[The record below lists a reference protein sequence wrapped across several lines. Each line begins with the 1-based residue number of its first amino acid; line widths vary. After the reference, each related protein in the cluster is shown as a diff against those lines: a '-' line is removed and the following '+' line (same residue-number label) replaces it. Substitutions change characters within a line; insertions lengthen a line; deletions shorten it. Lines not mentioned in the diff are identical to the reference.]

1 MEKKISF
8 RKAIQSQLRA
18 FRLMQEKTPG
28 LFSSSLLYSLF
39 SALTPYIPIWLSAR
53 ILDEISGA
61 RDARRLWTLV
71 AVTIAATALGA
82 LLTAYFE
89 RRKNRRM
96 EWLALYHK
104 TQFIMDEKV
113 LSMDYEVMEDPKV
126 FDWISQVNQN
136 ANWGNWGITKAVLE
150 TERLMKALLQIL
162 GAIALTVTLFTSRVP
177 DSAGAFTILNHPLLL
192 FAFFAAL
199 FILAVLAPQFANK
212 VQEIMV
218 KAGENTRFG
227 NRLFFTAISPLYER
241 RDPMDIRIYRQ
252 DRIYKSYFSYSMPLM
267 KVLFGWD
274 YSGKMGFYMAM
285 SNALGAVT
293 TGIIYGFVCLKA
305 WAGAFGVGAVTQYV
319 GAVTALTVGIG
330 ELLKRWGGIRA
341 NAAFLDDLY
350 KLLDTPNKM
359 YMGSLTTEKR
369 SDRRYESEF
378 RDVSF
383 RYPNTEAWALRHV
396 SLKFEVG
403 RRLALVGQNGSGK
416 TTFIKLLCR
425 LYDPTEG
432 EILLNGI
439 DIRKYNYKDYMDLFS
454 VVFQDFKLLAQKLGE
469 NVAGST
475 KVNRALAKDCLVK
488 AGFGERLAEMPEG
501 LDTYLYK
508 EFSNTGVEIS
518 GGEAQKIA
526 IARALY
532 KDAPFLILDEPT
544 AALDP
549 IAEAEIYA
557 NLDSIVGDK
566 TAIYISH
573 RLSSCRFCDDIAVF
587 DEGQIV
593 QKGNHETLVREEDG
607 KYFALWSA
615 QAQYYVEK
623 KEK

>member
-96 EWLALYHK
+96 EWLELYYK
-104 TQFIMDEKV
+104 NQMVMNSKV

-126 FDWISQVNQN
+126 YDLISQVNQN
-136 ANWGNWGITKAVLE
+136 GNWGSWGVTKAVGD
-150 TERLMKALLQIL
+150 TERLMRAVLRIL

-267 KVLFGWD
+267 KALFGWD

-330 ELLKRWGGIRA
+330 DLLKTYGSIRA
-341 NAAFLDDLY
+341 NAVFLEDLFA
-350 KLLDTPNKM
+350 LLDTPNKM

-369 SDRRYESEF
+369 SDRKYEIEF

-383 RYPNTEAWALRHV
+383 RYPNAEAWALRHV

-488 AGFGERLAEMPEG
+488 AGFGDRLAEMPEG

-615 QAQYYVEK
+615 QAQYYVEN
-623 KEK
+623 KEN

>member
-96 EWLALYHK
+96 EWLELYYK
-104 TQFIMDEKV
+104 NQMVMNSKV

-126 FDWISQVNQN
+126 YDLISQVNQN
-136 ANWGNWGITKAVLE
+136 GNWGSWGVTKAVGD
-150 TERLMKALLQIL
+150 TERLMRAVLRIL

-267 KVLFGWD
+267 KALFGWD

-330 ELLKRWGGIRA
+330 DLLKTYGSIRA
-341 NAAFLDDLY
+341 NAVFLEDLFA
-350 KLLDTPNKM
+350 LLDTPNKM

-369 SDRRYESEF
+369 SDRKYEIEF

-383 RYPNTEAWALRHV
+383 RYPNAEAWALRHV

-475 KVNRALAKDCLVK
+475 AVDRALAKDCLVK
-488 AGFGERLAEMPEG
+488 AGFGDRLAEMPEG

-615 QAQYYVEK
+615 QAQYYVEN
-623 KEK
+623 KEN

>member
-96 EWLALYHK
+96 EWLALYYK
-104 TQFIMDEKV
+104 NQMVMNSKV

-126 FDWISQVNQN
+126 YDLISQVNQN
-136 ANWGNWGITKAVLE
+136 GNWGSWGVTKAVGD
-150 TERLMKALLQIL
+150 TERLMRAVLRIL

-274 YSGKMGFYMAM
+274 YSGKMGFYMAL

-330 ELLKRWGGIRA
+330 DLLKTYGSIRA
-341 NAAFLDDLY
+341 NAVFLEDLFA
-350 KLLDTPNKM
+350 LLDTPNKM

-369 SDRRYESEF
+369 SDRKYEIEF

-383 RYPNTEAWALRHV
+383 RYPNAEAWALRHV

-475 KVNRALAKDCLVK
+475 AVDRALAKDCLVK

-615 QAQYYVEK
+615 QAQYYVEN
-623 KEK
+623 KEN

>member
-8 RKAIQSQLRA
+8 KQAIRSQIRA
-18 FRLMQEKTPG
+18 FRLMQGKTPG
-28 LFSSSLLYSLF
+28 LFSSMLISALF
-39 SALTPYIPIWLSAR
+39 AALTPYIPIWLSAR

-61 RDARRLWTLV
+61 CDARRLWTLV
-71 AVTIAATALGA
+71 AVTVTATALGA
-82 LLTAYFE
+82 LGTAYFE
-89 RRKNRRM
+89 HWKNRRV
-96 EWLALYHK
+96 EWLLLYYK
-104 TQFIMDEKV
+104 NQMIMDSKV
-113 LSMDYEVMEDPKV
+113 LSMDYAVMDDPKV
-126 FDWISQVNQN
+126 YDLISQVNQN
-136 ANWGNWGITKAVLE
+136 GNWNSWGVTKAVGD
-150 TERLMKALLQIL
+150 TDRLLRSALRIL

-177 DSAGAFTILNHPLLL
+177 DSAGALTVLNSPWSVL
-192 FAFFAAL
+192 AFFAL
-199 FILAVLAPQFANK
+199 LSVLTVLAPKFSNK

-218 KAGENTRFG
+218 RSGECNRFG
-227 NRLFFTAISPLYER
+227 NRLFFTAISALDER
-241 RDPMDIRIYRQ
+241 RTPMDIRIYRQ
-252 DRIYKSYFSYSMPLM
+252 DRIYKSYFSYSLPFM
-267 KVLFGWD
+267 KVLSGWE
-274 YSGKMGFYMAM
+274 YSGKMGLYMAL
-285 SNALGAVT
+285 SNAVGTIA
-293 TGIIYGFVCLKA
+293 TGLIYVFVCLKA
-305 WAGAFGVGAVTQYV
+305 WAGAFGVGAVTQYL
-319 GAVTALTVGIG
+319 GEVTALTVGVSD
-330 ELLKRWGGIRA
+330 LLKTYGSIRA
-341 NAAFLDDLY
+341 NAVFLEDLFT
-350 KLLDTPNKM
+350 LLDTPNKM

-369 SDRRYESEF
+369 SDRKYEIEF

-396 SLKFEVG
+396 SMKFEIG

-439 DIRKYNYKDYMDLFS
+439 DIRKYDYRDYIDLFS
-454 VVFQDFKLLAQKLGE
+454 VVFQDFQLLAQRLGE
-469 NVAGST
+469 NVAGSRQ
-475 KVNRALAKDCLVK
+475 VDRARAEDALVK
-488 AGFGERLAEMPEG
+488 AGFGERLAEMPDG
-501 LDTYLYK
+501 LDTWLYK
-508 EFSNTGVEIS
+508 EFEPSGVEIS

-532 KDAPFLILDEPT
+532 RDAPFLILDEPT

-557 NLDSIVGDK
+557 NLDAIVGDK

-593 QKGNHETLVREEDG
+593 QKGNHETLVRDEKG

-623 KEK
+623 TDV